1 MQADHTSDAV
11 RRRLASTP
19 RQGYLRDFVYGGIDG
34 AVTTFAVV
42 SGVAG
47 AELSNGI
54 IIVLG
59 IANLI
64 GDGFSMA
71 AGNFLASRAE
81 LQVLAK
87 TRQTEQQHIAQIPE
101 GEREEVRQIMSAK
114 GFDGAA
120 LENAVQVL
128 TSDEELWV
136 NTMLQEEHGLSLN
149 RPHPWKAAAV
159 TFVAF
164 CLVGSLP
171 LVAFV
176 LNSAFGLPPKPFLT
190 STILTAAAFF
200 AVGTAKSRFVSQKWY
215 WSGLETLAVGGA
227 AAAIAYF
234 IGAFLAT
241 LVDMT

>member
-1 MQADHTSDAV
+1 M
-11 RRRLASTP
+11 
-19 RQGYLRDFVYGGIDG
+19 YGGIDG

-47 AELSNGI
+47 AELSNGV

-87 TRQTEQQHIAQIPE
+87 TRQTERQHVARIPE

-114 GFDGAA
+114 GFEGAG

-128 TSDEELWV
+128 TSNEELWI

-149 RPHPWKAAAV
+149 HPIPWKAATV
-159 TFVAF
+159 TFAAF

-171 LVAFV
+171 LIAFV
-176 LNSAFGLPPKPFLT
+176 LNSAFGSPSKPFFT

-215 WSGLETLAVGGA
+215 WSGLETLAVGSA

-241 LVDMT
+241 MIDVT

>member
-1 MQADHTSDAV
+1 M
-11 RRRLASTP
+11 
-19 RQGYLRDFVYGGIDG
+19 YGGIDG

-47 AELSNGI
+47 ADLSNGV

-81 LQVLAK
+81 LQVLEK
-87 TRQTEQQHIAQIPE
+87 TRQTERRHIAMVPD
-101 GEREEVRQIMSAK
+101 GEREELRQIMSAK
-114 GFDGAA
+114 GFEGSA
-120 LENAVQVL
+120 LEHTVDVL
-128 TSDEELWV
+128 TSDEELWI
-136 NTMLQEEHGLSLN
+136 NTMLQEEHGLSLHHPN
-149 RPHPWKAAAV
+149 PWKAATV

-171 LVAFV
+171 LIAFV
-176 LNSAFGLPPKPFLT
+176 LNSAFGFPSKPFLT
-190 STILTAAAFF
+190 STVLTAAAFF

-215 WSGLETLAVGGA
+215 WSGLETLAVGGT
-227 AAAIAYF
+227 AAIIAYI

-241 LVDMT
+241 LVDVAA